1 MGRIISQKNKSKV
14 IRAFRAPSA
23 PVVMSLMAL
32 ILICAAPALVSVIDA
47 DSSSTSYD
55 SPIVMPPRALSDIGF
70 VADTPEEIVRTYST
84 LDYDGGYSTA
94 LDRTASAKYLAYES
108 VVFDKTEDMRFD
120 KIVISVDGVIK
131 NIQFTYVYNG
141 LKVYAGLF
149 TPVLDASGAST
160 GVYEYVVSSLH
171 QTRILSDGC
180 TKIGYGITFLPDN
193 SLISWSV
200 DYEFYSNVSIP
211 YGEIIIGATGVL
223 LIVCAILA
231 TPWVGTTGLTVKRRR
246 SA

>member
-1 MGRIISQKNKSKV
+1 MKKFKKIKLRVPRIPENAKI
-14 IRAFRAPSA
+14 
-23 PVVMSLMAL
+23 MSLMAI

-211 YGEIIIGATGVL
+211 YGEIIIGATGALL
-223 LIVCAILA
+223 LICALFA
-231 TPWVGTTGLTVKRRR
+231 TPYFGLGGYTGPKSKRRGV
-246 SA
+246 